1 MEIGSPA
8 GVSHAVLAH
17 HAGQPADATGHGCG
31 HKVERV
37 FVPRGVEVLPLAI
50 EATVSRCRGVIRKAR
65 RIGVIDAR
73 SVRVGEPRNVRNVWN
88 VWGSSGNLD
97 AWARSQYTSRA
108 QGIIQPPAAARRDQ
122 ASRTH
127 FNLSGKN

>member
-1 MEIGSPA
+1 
-8 GVSHAVLAH
+8 VS
-17 HAGQPADATGHGCG
+17 QPADAAGHGCG

-37 FVPRGVEVLPLAI
+37 LVPRGINVLPLAVKPPV
-50 EATVSRCRGVIRKAR
+50 AWG
-65 RIGVIDAR
+65 IGAVRDPWCIGIIDAR